1 MSYGCCQ
8 DIVATPVDIVAT
20 PVDIVASPIDTV
32 ATLRSRIQAL
42 EGQVADRDKLISDL
56 RLENSLDI
64 DIGGYAMELDN
75 DFLEQFDFAKIVGD
89 GWPT

>member
-1 MSYGCCQ
+1 M
-8 DIVATPVDIVAT
+8 AT